1 MTKRSYSRRVSTG
14 FQGWRWNTIC
24 VNTIINESFQPLT
37 TFIIP
42 SFSTF
47 SHILLFSSLIS
58 KLPWSPYIFR
68 IFSFQQST
76 TCMKI
81 HLIFFF
87 DLAKFFVLGYRTKNR
102 LGKLHQYFNSIH
114 SPAKK
119 WMLKTLQLCALLC
132 FFLEKPRACCMKKKL
147 LLKGGLI
154 LE

>member
-76 TCMKI
+76 TCIKI
-81 HLIFFF
+81 HLIFFLIWRNF
-87 DLAKFFVLGYRTKNR
+87 LYLGIEQKIVWGNCI
-102 LGKLHQYFNSIH
+102 NI

-132 FFLEKPRACCMKKKL
+132 FF
-147 LLKGGLI
+147 
-154 LE
+154 